1 MKSHGARRLRCMIG
15 YKESTAWLGHR
26 RRKEISGQVMKDLDC
41 QCKEV
46 VSPFGDNK
54 KSPNL
59 LSKKSDIVR

>member
-1 MKSHGARRLRCMIG
+1 MTG
-15 YKESTAWLGHR
+15 YKESTAWLEHR

-59 LSKKSDIVR
+59 LSKKSDTVR